1 MSLVEY
7 SPELHDLIT
16 VSLHHFEDDTIR
28 EGFVHNETIPLV
40 RVDPESR
47 SAHFRIQSGCIH
59 KESSRQKTD
68 FKLIRSGV
76 MNIICGE
83 FWRLPLI
90 FL

>member
-47 SAHFRIQSGCIH
+47 SAHFRIQSLF
-59 KESSRQKTD
+59 S
-68 FKLIRSGV
+68 
-76 MNIICGE
+76 
-83 FWRLPLI
+83 
-90 FL
+90 

>member
-47 SAHFRIQSGCIH
+47 SERFRIQSLYSQSITAP
-59 KESSRQKTD
+59 KDS
-68 FKLIRSGV
+68 
-76 MNIICGE
+76 
-83 FWRLPLI
+83 
-90 FL
+90 

>member
-47 SAHFRIQSGCIH
+47 SAHF
-59 KESSRQKTD
+59 
-68 FKLIRSGV
+68 
-76 MNIICGE
+76 
-83 FWRLPLI
+83 
-90 FL
+90 